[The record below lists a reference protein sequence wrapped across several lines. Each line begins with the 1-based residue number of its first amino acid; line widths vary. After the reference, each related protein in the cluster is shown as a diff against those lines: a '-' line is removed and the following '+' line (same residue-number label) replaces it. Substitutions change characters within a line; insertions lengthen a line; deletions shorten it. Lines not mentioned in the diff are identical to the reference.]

1 MLKNENNKNIEK
13 STIEESKSEID
24 LDNIDTDK
32 VLNDTNLY
40 RKPDE
45 EINLG
50 DSVSEDV
57 QDEVESKEKKKK
69 NSGNSKKNDNYKYIL
84 YLFLI
89 LLITGLVLWFN
100 LTGKTTDASGNEI
113 FVYQTIGEVFSNI
126 DWGYFAVFVSFII
139 LSYLVSSLI
148 IFLFARLYTRHY
160 KYHQAVA
167 NNSIGAF
174 YSAITPGASGGQFAQ
189 IYTFK
194 KQGMPVSNSAS
205 IFVMSFIIYQSSL
218 IIIGLVSLIT
228 RFNLILGIDSIPIT
242 LGDISFSLPIWI
254 FILFGFLLNLTVIFL
269 LLFMSYSQHFLHFVS
284 VTLVRWLSKLRIIK
298 HPEEKTQSI
307 RIQVENYRIEL
318 RRLQSNIPFTIL
330 IFILT
335 FINLIICQLSPF
347 FSGLALNA
355 FNLSDINV
363 PLKMYD
369 CVVSLSFHQMI
380 SGLIP
385 LPGSAGI
392 SEIVFG
398 ILFGPSSEYF
408 SQEFYSKGGLNIL
421 LLVWRF
427 GTFYIP
433 FIVNG
438 IIAATY
444 KTRGLPL
451 KDRVIPVGDRKTMLT
466 IQLETYTERK
476 KSSDTIFETKALE
489 RKELLSKLNI
499 KEALKHKEEAKKEN
513 LLTKTIEVDKKED
526 TIIIGDDNEHSDIL

>member
-13 STIEESKSEID
+13 LKKEESKSEID

-228 RFNLILGIDSIPIT
+228 RFDLILGIDSIPIT

-284 VTLVRWLSKLRIIK
+284 VTLIRRLSKLRIIK
-298 HPEEKTQSI
+298 HPEEKTKSI

-499 KEALKHKEEAKKEN
+499 KEALKHKEEVKKES
-513 LLTKTIEVDKKED
+513 LSTKTIEVDKKEY
-526 TIIIGDDNEHSDIL
+526 TIIIGDDDEHSDIL

>member
-13 STIEESKSEID
+13 SKIEESKSEID

-228 RFNLILGIDSIPIT
+228 RFDLILGIDSIPIT

-284 VTLVRWLSKLRIIK
+284 VTLIRRLSKLRIIK
-298 HPEEKTQSI
+298 HPEEKTKSI

-369 CVVSLSFHQMI
+369 CLVSLSFHQMI

-499 KEALKHKEEAKKEN
+499 KEALKHKEEVKKES
-513 LLTKTIEVDKKED
+513 LSTKTIEVDKKED
-526 TIIIGDDNEHSDIL
+526 TIIIGDDDEHSDIL

>member
-269 LLFMSYSQHFLHFVS
+269 LLFTSYSQHFLHFVS

>member
-45 EINLG
+45 KINLG

-218 IIIGLVSLIT
+218 III
-228 RFNLILGIDSIPIT
+228 
-242 LGDISFSLPIWI
+242 
-254 FILFGFLLNLTVIFL
+254 
-269 LLFMSYSQHFLHFVS
+269 
-284 VTLVRWLSKLRIIK
+284 
-298 HPEEKTQSI
+298 
-307 RIQVENYRIEL
+307 
-318 RRLQSNIPFTIL
+318 
-330 IFILT
+330 
-335 FINLIICQLSPF
+335 
-347 FSGLALNA
+347 
-355 FNLSDINV
+355 
-363 PLKMYD
+363 
-369 CVVSLSFHQMI
+369 
-380 SGLIP
+380 
-385 LPGSAGI
+385 
-392 SEIVFG
+392 
-398 ILFGPSSEYF
+398 
-408 SQEFYSKGGLNIL
+408 
-421 LLVWRF
+421 
-427 GTFYIP
+427 
-433 FIVNG
+433 
-438 IIAATY
+438 
-444 KTRGLPL
+444 
-451 KDRVIPVGDRKTMLT
+451 
-466 IQLETYTERK
+466 
-476 KSSDTIFETKALE
+476 
-489 RKELLSKLNI
+489 
-499 KEALKHKEEAKKEN
+499 
-513 LLTKTIEVDKKED
+513 
-526 TIIIGDDNEHSDIL
+526 

>member
-13 STIEESKSEID
+13 SKIEESKSEID

-139 LSYLVSSLI
+139 LSFLVSSLI

-228 RFNLILGIDSIPIT
+228 RFDLILGIDSIPIT

-284 VTLVRWLSKLRIIK
+284 VTLIRRLSKLRIIK
-298 HPEEKTQSI
+298 HPEEKTKSI

-369 CVVSLSFHQMI
+369 CLVSLSFHQMI

-499 KEALKHKEEAKKEN
+499 KEALKHKEEVKKES
-513 LLTKTIEVDKKED
+513 LSTKTIEVDKKED
-526 TIIIGDDNEHSDIL
+526 TIIIGDDDEHSDIL